1 MNKNLLK
8 KDIDEL
14 NNFMLKRNNITIQKN
29 TLTKYIEN
37 IVINNKTQDF
47 IDYINNNDKL
57 FFIKLYDLSHNYTM
71 ILRNKN
77 LWLCLRQL

>member
-29 TLTKYIEN
+29 TLTKNIEN
-37 IVINNKTQDF
+37 IVINNKTHDF
-47 IDYINNNDKL
+47 IDYIENNDKL

-71 ILRNKN
+71 ILRNKK
-77 LWLCLRQL
+77 L

>member
-29 TLTKYIEN
+29 TLTKNIEN
-37 IVINNKTQDF
+37 IVINNKTHDF
-47 IDYINNNDKL
+47 IDYIKNNDKL
-57 FFIKLYDLSHNYTM
+57 LFIKLYDLSHNYTM

-77 LWLCLRQL
+77 L